1 MLFTETAKDNKIFMR
16 CFRSGGFVSCGFVTA
31 YFARNKLSFNRFG
44 ISVGKKQGGAVQRN
58 RIKRIF
64 RAAYRLTEAEL
75 PIGYDIIFAARNDAC
90 EKTSNDVMSFIRKRL
105 IPKMLSNDSK
115 TLPAWQN
122 NKKK

>member
-1 MLFTETAKDNKIFMR
+1 MLDE
-16 CFRSGGFVSCGFVTA
+16 
-31 YFARNKLSFNRFG
+31 
-44 ISVGKKQGGAVQRN
+44 
-58 RIKRIF
+58 RIF
-64 RAAYRLTEAEL
+64 YLLFALVCADLIASHYSF
-75 PIGYDIIFAARNDAC
+75 FAARNDAC